1 MDSHSVE
8 TRSILGIPVHVFPSH
23 GHAADFVRRR
33 LDSGLRTFCIAMNP
47 EKLYRA
53 QREEKLRRVL
63 MSADVRLCDGIGV
76 SLASRMLCRSPLP
89 RCTGIDL
96 FIEMVSVAAREEW
109 SVYIL
114 GASPEV
120 NARARVELRR
130 RFPNLRIAGAR
141 HGFFKDST
149 GVVDEINRSGAD
161 LLFAAM
167 GSPRQEFWI
176 AEHRPILRPRF
187 CMGVGGSLDVVAGVV
202 KRAPAV
208 FQKTGTEWLFRL
220 VSDPRRARR
229 QLALPLFALDVLKA
243 AVAQQRHLPAH

>member
-1 MDSHSVE
+1 MQNRG
-8 TRSILGIPVHVFPSH
+8 RSIGRCSAIQNSCRGEPIAANNRSAPLRLISSTTPVESLKKPCRAPAILKF
-23 GHAADFVRRR
+23 GNRRR
-33 LDSGLRTFCIAMNP
+33 SST
-47 EKLYRA
+47 RA
-53 QREEKLRRVL
+53 
-63 MSADVRLCDGIGV
+63 
-76 SLASRMLCRSPLP
+76 LAF
-89 RCTGIDL
+89 T
-96 FIEMVSVAAREEW
+96 
-109 SVYIL
+109 
-114 GASPEV
+114 V

-176 AEHRPILRPRF
+176 AEHRPMLRPRF